1 MEINTSLL
9 IAQAI
14 NFLII
19 LWLFKWLIWDKL
31 SKAIHERREEL
42 AKAADA
48 SKIYDETMA
57 KAEADKKTL
66 IDEAVAHKNNVIQQ
80 AELAAQNKADKIL
93 ADAHTSA
100 WRIADDAKQQAGK
113 LEKDL
118 EDNFVTWV
126 KKTAYSVVKK
136 LFNTDV
142 DLQEKYLEELAKEF
156 KK

>member
-1 MEINTSLL
+1 MTV
-9 IAQAI
+9 AI
-14 NFLII
+14 
-19 LWLFKWLIWDKL
+19 K
-31 SKAIHERREEL
+31 ERRDEL

-57 KAEADKKTL
+57 KAEADKKAM
-66 IDEAVAHKNNVIQQ
+66 IDEAVAHKNNVVQQ
-80 AELAAQNKADKIL
+80 AELAAQNKSDKIL
-93 ADAHTSA
+93 ADAQATA
-100 WRIADDAKQQAGK
+100 WRIQDEAKQQAGK

-142 DLQEKYLEELAKEF
+142 SLQEKYLEELAKEF
-156 KK
+156 RK